1 MAVFNRDLE
10 PSSDRGHL
18 LTEQANPRSQDLD
31 QLSTTDLVDLFIE
44 EDRGPQDAV
53 LNASPSLSAAVDAV
67 AERLRSG
74 GRLYYLGAGTS
85 GRLGVLD
92 AAECPPTFCSDP
104 EMVQGVLAGGAP
116 ALLRSSEGLEDL
128 ETAGRDDLD
137 ARGFCSKDCLVG
149 IAAGGTTPYVKG
161 GLAYAKAIGALAIA
175 MACVPTEQAP
185 LPCDIDIRL
194 LTGPELLTGST
205 RLKAGTATKM
215 ALNILSTAVMVR
227 LGKVYGNRMVDVSA
241 SNSKLVDRSLR
252 ILRDLASVDRK
263 RGLQLLEN
271 TGGSVKLALL
281 MAAADLDVKQA
292 KDLLY
297 QHDQQLRPAL
307 ASLGVTL
314 QSGLQAPQ

>member
-1 MAVFNRDLE
+1 MANFQKDLK
-10 PSSDRGHL
+10 PSEDRGYL
-18 LTEQANPRSQDLD
+18 LTEQANPLSKTLD
-31 QLSTTDLVDLFIE
+31 QLETDALVGLFIE
-44 EDRGPQDAV
+44 EDQRPQQAV
-53 LNASPSLSAAVDAV
+53 AGAAPALAAAVDAI

-104 EMVQGVLAGGAP
+104 EMVQGVLAGGSA

-128 ETAGRDDLD
+128 ETAGRSDLD
-137 ARGFCSKDCLVG
+137 ERSFCAKDCLVG
-149 IAAGGTTPYVKG
+149 IAAGGTTPYVRG

-175 MACVPTEQAP
+175 MACVPTDQAP

-227 LGKVYGNRMVDVSA
+227 LGKVYGNRMVDVAA

-252 ILRDLASVDRK
+252 ILRDLAGVDREQ
-263 RGLQLLEN
+263 GLRLLDR
-271 TGGSVKLALL
+271 TDGSVKLALL
-281 MAAADLDVKQA
+281 MAAGELDRHEAEQ
-292 KDLLY
+292 LLVD
-297 QHDQQLRPAL
+297 HNKQLRTAL
-307 ASLGVTL
+307 AAVGKSL
-314 QSGLQAPQ
+314 QI

>member
-1 MAVFNRDLE
+1 MGSFTGDLQ
-10 PSSDRGHL
+10 PSNDRGHL
-18 LTEQANPRSQDLD
+18 LTEQPNPRSSELD
-31 QLSTTDLVDLFIE
+31 QLQTDDLVGLFVE
-44 EDRGPQDAV
+44 EDRRPQQAV
-53 LNASPSLSAAVDAV
+53 EGASRELAAAVDGIAS
-67 AERLRSG
+67 RLRRG

-137 ARGFCSKDCLVG
+137 ALSFCAKDCLVG
-149 IAAGGTTPYVKG
+149 IAAGGTTPYVRG

-175 MACVPTEQAP
+175 MACVPSDQAP

-205 RLKAGTATKM
+205 RLKPERPKDG
-215 ALNILSTAVMVR
+215 LNILSTAVMVR

-252 ILRDLASVDRK
+252 ILRDLAGVERDA
-263 RGLQLLEN
+263 GLALLKQSN
-271 TGGSVKLALL
+271 GSVKLALL
-281 MAAADLDVKQA
+281 MAAGKLGADDAISLLQA
-292 KDLLY
+292 
-297 QHDQQLRPAL
+297 HDQQLRAAL
-307 ASLGVTL
+307 RACGSEL
-314 QSGLQAPQ
+314 QVGS